1 MKKYKVITLCGST
14 KFKELFIAE
23 AKRLT
28 LEENIVISVGLFGH
42 SGDKEAFDL
51 KIKQMLDD
59 IHKEKI
65 RMSDAIYVINPNGY
79 IGEST
84 MNEIKYAT
92 LLNKEITYLEQPTEQ
107 ITVELPKSF
116 IVRDLFMSDVLFK
129 HFYPNLTFDIV
140 NEINHYYNIDNKQN
154 CFIITPELIEK
165 SQKMVL
171 NISKE
176 SEDIDNLIYGE
187 ILYNKENKEYQEVS
201 ETYILNNIIR
211 YEKVLEQF

>member
-28 LEENIVISVGLFGH
+28 LEGNIVISVGLFGH
-42 SGDKEAFDL
+42 SGDNEVWENNT
-51 KIKQMLDD
+51 KQMLDD

-84 MNEIKYAT
+84 MSEIKYAT
-92 LLNKEITYLEQPTEQ
+92 LLNKEIMYLEQPIEQ

-116 IVRDLFMSDVLFK
+116 IVRDLCMADVLFK
-129 HFYPNLTFDIV
+129 HFYPHLNYDVFD
-140 NEINHYYNIDNKQN
+140 EQD
-154 CFIITPELIEK
+154 CFIVTPELIEK

-171 NISKE
+171 DISKD
-176 SEDIDNLIYGE
+176 SEDVDNLIYDE
-187 ILYNKENKEYQEVS
+187 IFHNYLNAEFKEINEYQEVS
-201 ETYILNNIIR
+201 EIYILNNIIN
-211 YEKVLEQF
+211 YEKVLEKI

>member
-28 LEENIVISVGLFGH
+28 LEGNIVISVGLFGH
-42 SGDKEAFDL
+42 SGDKEAFDFNT
-51 KIKQMLDD
+51 KEMLDD

-84 MNEIKYAT
+84 MNEIKYAI
-92 LLNKEITYLEQPTEQ
+92 LLNKEIIYLETNAYEP
-107 ITVELPKSF
+107 IYVELPKSF
-116 IVRDLFMSDVLFK
+116 IVRDLYMADVLFK
-129 HFYPNLTFDIV
+129 HFYPHLNYDISD
-140 NEINHYYNIDNKQN
+140 EQD
-154 CFIITPELIEK
+154 CFIVTPELIEN
-165 SQKMVL
+165 SQKMIL
-171 NISKE
+171 DISKE

-187 ILYNKENKEYQEVS
+187 ILHNKENKEYQEVS
-201 ETYILNNIIR
+201 EKYILKNIIN
-211 YEKVLEQF
+211 F